1 MLQVVGLLGKF
12 RPNRSVAL
20 AFVLSGALVLTSC
33 SPSSVL
39 SPPGDI
45 VSSITPLSSSN
56 ENAMAGNSTP
66 VNATPLNSAQADV
79 PQLPPMI
86 ASLSG
91 LKSEVK
97 TQSQPQPQ
105 LQSERRKQT
114 ASLFS
119 PQSLLGRTKP
129 AQSICQR
136 QLKRLGVRF
145 DTPPPIVGAGSC
157 GIAHPIKVKS
167 LSGGIDVVP
176 DATLNCPMALAFA
189 KWVKNELS
197 SAARVRYLSG
207 IKSIHQMS
215 SYSCRTMNSKRGAP
229 MSEHS
234 KGNAIDIGKI
244 KLKSGKA
251 IVVKRPGL
259 FAFREKSLLHKVRA
273 QSCKY
278 FTTVLGPG
286 SDVHHRDHFHFD
298 LRQRK
303 TAYRHCDL

>member
-1 MLQVVGLLGKF
+1 MLQVVRLFEKLK
-12 RPNRSVAL
+12 RKPSVAV

-45 VSSITPLSSSN
+45 VSSITPLSSTPAAAPQFSP
-56 ENAMAGNSTP
+56 MASSLNGPTP
-66 VNATPLNSAQADV
+66 
-79 PQLPPMI
+79 
-86 ASLSG
+86 
-91 LKSEVK
+91 E
-97 TQSQPQPQ
+97 TQSEPQ
-105 LQSERRKQT
+105 EEKQVAT
-114 ASLFS
+114 LFS
-119 PQSLLGRTKP
+119 PRSLLGRLKP
-129 AQSICQR
+129 AESICQR
-136 QLKRLGVRF
+136 QLRRLGVQF
-145 DTPPPIVGAGSC
+145 DTPPPVVGAGSC
-157 GIAHPIKVKS
+157 GISSPVKVKS

-197 SAARVRYLSG
+197 GAARVRYLSG

-215 SYSCRTMNSKRGAP
+215 SYSCRTMNSKRGAA

-244 KLKSGKA
+244 KLNSGKA
-251 IVVKRPGL
+251 IVVKRPGF
-259 FAFREKSLLHKVRA
+259 FAFREKGLLHKVRA

-286 SDVHHRDHFHFD
+286 SDVHHKDHFHFD
-298 LRQRK
+298 LRKRK

>member
-1 MLQVVGLLGKF
+1 M
-12 RPNRSVAL
+12 
-20 AFVLSGALVLTSC
+20 
-33 SPSSVL
+33 
-39 SPPGDI
+39 
-45 VSSITPLSSSN
+45 SSITPLST
-56 ENAMAGNSTP
+56 TP
-66 VNATPLNSAQADV
+66 TSA

-86 ASLSG
+86 SSLDG
-91 LKSEVK
+91 PTPEGQTQPEQRKEVA
-97 TQSQPQPQ
+97 T
-105 LQSERRKQT
+105 
-114 ASLFS
+114 LFS
-119 PQSLLGRTKP
+119 PQAILGRAKP
-129 AQSICQR
+129 AESVCQR
-136 QLKRLGVRF
+136 QLRRLGVRF
-145 DTPPPIVGAGSC
+145 DTPPPVVGPGSC
-157 GIAHPIKVKS
+157 GIASPVKVKS

-197 SAARVRYLSG
+197 GAARMRYLSG

-215 SYSCRTMNSKRGAP
+215 SYSCRTMNSKRGAK

-244 KLKSGKA
+244 KLNSGKA
-251 IVVKRPGL
+251 IVVKRPGF
-259 FAFREKSLLHKVRA
+259 FAFREKGLLHKVRA

-303 TAYRHCDL
+303 TGYRHCDL